1 VTSLRARASE
11 LVSRV
16 LAPEIGT
23 LRRQLDEQHQQ
34 ALRLRVGLG
43 ALMAREIA
51 GTASSCEQAQ
61 YSAFSQFGEDGIIEF
76 LIQHCE
82 IAPQRFVEIG
92 VETYAEANTRFLAE
106 HRLWQGLIVD
116 QNPQLERDLARTN
129 LNWRAQVRAI
139 SSFVTR
145 DNVRAIVSPFVGDD
159 GLGLLSVD
167 IDGVD
172 YWVLDQLVDLAPALI
187 VVEYNS
193 LFGATATVSVPY
205 DHSFDRSRS
214 EYRQVYYGASLAAFE
229 HLLAGRGYAL
239 VACSTGGNNA
249 FFVRT
254 DCLGTVAA
262 QSVREAFRPRRFVEH
277 KDLDGALTGISQPER
292 QLDDVRDL
300 PLVDVA
306 DGRSMT
312 VSQIL

>member
-1 VTSLRARASE
+1 MTPPRQWASW

-16 LAPEIGT
+16 VAPEIKG
-23 LRRQLDEQHQQ
+23 LRQQLEQQYEQSH
-34 ALRLRVGLG
+34 RLRVGLG
-43 ALMAREIA
+43 VLMAREIA
-51 GTASSCEQAQ
+51 GTASCCEQAQ

-92 VETYAEANTRFLAE
+92 VETYEEANTRFLAE

-116 QNPQLERDLARTN
+116 QNPHLERDLARTN

-145 DNVRAIVSPFVGDD
+145 ENIRAIVSPFVGDD
-159 GLGLLSVD
+159 GLGLLSLD

-172 YWVLDQLVDLAPALI
+172 YWVLEQLADLAPAMI

-193 LFGATATVSVPY
+193 LFGASATVSVPY
-205 DHSFDRSRS
+205 DHGFDRSRS
-214 EYRQVYYGASLAAFE
+214 EYRQVYYGASLSAFQ
-229 HLLAGRGYAL
+229 HLLAARGYAL

-254 DCLGTVAA
+254 DCLGTVVARSA
-262 QSVREAFRPRRFVEH
+262 RESFRPRRFVEH
-277 KDLDGALTGISQPER
+277 KDLKGVLTGIAQPER
-292 QLDDVRDL
+292 QLDDIRDL
-300 PLVDVA
+300 PLIDVTN
-306 DGRSMT
+306 GRLMT
-312 VSQIL
+312 VAEIL